1 MDSFS
6 KAFAFTMHHDVA
18 DIDEVDRSTVP
29 VPKPSAALLR
39 VETLLDGLDP
49 VKAVYEPAGH

>member
-6 KAFAFTMHHDVA
+6 TAFAFTTHDDVA

-29 VPKPSAALLR
+29 GPMPLAALLR